1 MQATGNER
9 LLAYVRNLKPVEMIG
24 RRWIATVV
32 DFVVVVVIGLAV
44 IFGIPKGAGIAGGI
58 ALIVLILSLP
68 FYYVIGEGI
77 WGRTLGKFAGG
88 VVVVDADGNPPGIGR
103 ALLRTVLRVIE
114 VNPFVFGAI
123 PAGIAVLASPNR
135 QRLGDMAAG
144 TFVVPH
150 DFRSK
155 IAPAQVFS

>member
-1 MQATGNER
+1 MPPSPGPLTIDAERYLEQLSPLPTSGEVKVTSRLIGVHARGKGNGF
-9 LLAYVRNLKPVEMIG
+9 VE
-24 RRWIATVV
+24 TE
-32 DFVVVVVIGLAV
+32 
-44 IFGIPKGAGIAGGI
+44 
-58 ALIVLILSLP
+58 SQ
-68 FYYVIGEGI
+68 
-77 WGRTLGKFAGG
+77 
-88 VVVVDADGNPPGIGR
+88 VVDADGNPPGIGR